1 MEQRVG
7 GKSKKG
13 RTYVYLWLIHA
24 VVWQKPAQPWKATIL
39 QLKINLKNLQQSS
52 LVILFGLLSLTSSLP
67 SPHQIPSPRLFRLH
81 PFSLCPSL
89 PSVIQLGL
97 PGFLSFPSD
106 CSHPDSGWFKV
117 QSTPFVRGGWH
128 QGRFSFISDSFF
140 LMCICSWE
148 HEKPV
153 AEGFCHQSI
162 SWVNQVVRPWSS
174 GGHGLAV
181 VPVNVVICLTA
192 TVHTPAVSPMS
203 DCTLNQHILWSSELL
218 SPYTLQMYIK
228 FHRSFPFRRRIHT
241 HTLFFFPFKPRYSCP
256 WWRVE
261 GKKHNPWATSPLCG
275 AWGAQHG
282 AQV

>member
-1 MEQRVG
+1 MADSRCCVAETSTTL
-7 GKSKKG
+7 KSNYPPIENKFKKSPAEFLSD
-13 RTYVYLWLIHA
+13 TLWT
-24 VVWQKPAQPWKATIL
+24 P
-39 QLKINLKNLQQSS
+39 
-52 LVILFGLLSLTSSLP
+52 LSLTSSLP

-89 PSVIQLGL
+89 PPVIQLGL

-162 SWVNQVVRPWSS
+162 FWVNQVVRPWSS

-181 VPVNVVICLTA
+181 VPLNVVICLTA

-228 FHRSFPFRRRIHT
+228 FHRSFPFRRRIRTHT
-241 HTLFFFPFKPRYSCP
+241 HTHFFFFLLSPGT
-256 WWRVE
+256 VALDE
-261 GKKHNPWATSPLCG
+261 G
-275 AWGAQHG
+275 
-282 AQV
+282 